1 MEVGQYRNGFY
12 FHAAN
17 DSDCGDYDKEGEEG
31 EAMITRG
38 NSEYDK
44 MSNK

>member
-17 DSDCGDYDKEGEEG
+17 DGDCRDYDKEGEEG
-31 EAMITRG
+31 ERHDYPW
-38 NSEYDK
+38 EQ
-44 MSNK
+44 